1 MAVATTVEHDEQ
13 KWKDMLIGMPEDQI
27 DEAERQIEWMMSEI
41 KRLNVQIDASKKEA
55 EIYAAETRVALSQL
69 KTDLG
74 IA

>member
-1 MAVATTVEHDEQ
+1 MAVATIVEQDEQ

-55 EIYAAETRVALSQL
+55 EIYATETRAALSQL